1 MEELEVAPGKWNKI
15 PLTGVPMLVSSLDLS
30 NDQWARGK
38 AVLDGN
44 SGQLSSLYS
53 VTSFIF
59 ANVTHTHFQM
69 FFILL
74 LLSILSYSVL
84 CTFLYI
90 IRKNKGEI
98 SLFSFSPSL
107 THTHT
112 HLKPKMTRREH
123 CISELSKI
131 SEKL

>member
-1 MEELEVAPGKWNKI
+1 MVEQLEVAPGKWNKR

-30 NDQWARGK
+30 NDQRARGK

-69 FFILL
+69 
-74 LLSILSYSVL
+74 
-84 CTFLYI
+84 
-90 IRKNKGEI
+90 
-98 SLFSFSPSL
+98 
-107 THTHT
+107 
-112 HLKPKMTRREH
+112 
-123 CISELSKI
+123 
-131 SEKL
+131 